1 MDYMKCMKRIQ
12 KTIGDIKA
20 GDGIKEPLW
29 YVEMGE
35 ELRLIS
41 KELAKEL
48 QTEMKVE
55 WNKVGYTQTFDEA
68 PPMRLPFSC
77 TSYYSLVRMDIA

>member
-1 MDYMKCMKRIQ
+1 MKCMKRIQ